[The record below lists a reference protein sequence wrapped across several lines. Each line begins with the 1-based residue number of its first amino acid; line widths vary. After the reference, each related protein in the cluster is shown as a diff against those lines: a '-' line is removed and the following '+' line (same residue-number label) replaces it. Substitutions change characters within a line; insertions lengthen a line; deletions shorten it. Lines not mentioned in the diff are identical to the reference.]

1 MKKETKSVLIKYLI
15 CFGVAS
21 LITVVIFAIQGF
33 FTDNVAVNMQILADG
48 FSISGALML
57 AYAGVM
63 FISGEGA
70 FIGIGFVMKTVAQM
84 FIPMGRKNH
93 EFYADYREKQ
103 LAKLKKAEDH
113 CVLITGLAFLAV
125 GIVFM
130 IIWHVAF

>member
-103 LAKLKKAEDH
+103 LAKLKKTEDH